1 MPRTKSSS
9 LLTDREMDVM
19 KILWRSKEPL
29 VASEI
34 AKKGDSLS
42 NNTVQSVLRKLLEK
56 KYIVVADIV
65 YSGTVLTRS
74 YKPIVLKKDIL
85 LEQFVSQFNKD
96 DDTIPIPSLVGTLL
110 KHEKNEKETIEKLEK
125 LLEERKN
132 ILSQEEK

>member
-19 KILWRSKEPL
+19 KILWSSKEPL

-132 ILSQEEK
+132 ILNQEE

>member
-1 MPRTKSSS
+1 MPRKKSSS

-19 KILWRSKEPL
+19 KILWSSNEPL

-34 AKKGDSLS
+34 SKRGDSLS
-42 NNTVQSVLRKLLEK
+42 NNTVQSVLRKLLDK
-56 KYIVVADIV
+56 NYIVVADIV

-74 YKPIVLKKDIL
+74 YKPIVLKKDLL

-96 DDTIPIPSLVGTLL
+96 DDMITIPNLVGTLL

-132 ILSQEEK
+132 LLNQEEK

>member
-19 KILWRSKEPL
+19 KILWSSKEPL

-132 ILSQEEK
+132 ILNQEEK

>member
-1 MPRTKSSS
+1 MPRVKSSS

-19 KILWRSKEPL
+19 KILWSNKEPL

-74 YKPIVLKKDIL
+74 YKPIVLKKDLL

-96 DDTIPIPSLVGTLL
+96 DDMIPIPSLVGTLL

-132 ILSQEEK
+132 ILNQEEK

>member
-19 KILWRSKEPL
+19 KILWSSKEPL

>member
-19 KILWRSKEPL
+19 KILWSSKEPL

-96 DDTIPIPSLVGTLL
+96 DDKIPIPSLVGTLL

>member
-1 MPRTKSSS
+1 MPRVKSSS

-19 KILWRSKEPL
+19 KILWSNKEPL

-34 AKKGDSLS
+34 ARKGDSLS

-56 KYIVVADIV
+56 KYIVVDDIV

-74 YKPIVLKKDIL
+74 YKPIVLKKDLL
-85 LEQFVSQFNKD
+85 LEQFLSQFNKD

-132 ILSQEEK
+132 ILNQEEK

>member
-1 MPRTKSSS
+1 MPRIKSSS

-19 KILWRSKEPL
+19 KILWSSKEPL
-29 VASEI
+29 VASEV

-74 YKPIVLKKDIL
+74 YKPIVLKKDLL

-125 LLEERKN
+125 LLEERKS
-132 ILSQEEK
+132 ILNQEEK

>member
-132 ILSQEEK
+132 ILNQEEK

>member
-19 KILWRSKEPL
+19 KILWSSKEPL

-74 YKPIVLKKDIL
+74 YKPIVLKKDLL

>member
-1 MPRTKSSS
+1 MPRIKSSS

-19 KILWRSKEPL
+19 KILWSSKEPL

-74 YKPIVLKKDIL
+74 YKPIVLKKDLL

-125 LLEERKN
+125 LLEERKS
-132 ILSQEEK
+132 ILNQEEK

>member
-19 KILWRSKEPL
+19 KILWSSKEPL

-110 KHEKNEKETIEKLEK
+110 KHEKNEKETIEQLEK

-132 ILSQEEK
+132 ILNQEEK

>member
-1 MPRTKSSS
+1 MPRKKSSS

-19 KILWRSKEPL
+19 KILWSSNEPL

-34 AKKGDSLS
+34 SKRGDSLS
-42 NNTVQSVLRKLLEK
+42 NNTVQSVLRKLLDK
-56 KYIVVADIV
+56 NYIVVADIV

-74 YKPIVLKKDIL
+74 YKPIVLKKDLL

-96 DDTIPIPSLVGTLL
+96 DDMIPIPNLVGTLL

-132 ILSQEEK
+132 LLNQEEK